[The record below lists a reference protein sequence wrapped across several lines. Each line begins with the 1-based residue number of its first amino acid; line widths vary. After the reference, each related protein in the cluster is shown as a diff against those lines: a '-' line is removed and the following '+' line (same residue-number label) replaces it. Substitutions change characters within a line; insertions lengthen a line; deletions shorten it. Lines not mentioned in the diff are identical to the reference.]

1 MSAGALVYV
10 WGTRGP
16 EPQRW
21 PRDAPANAG
30 VKPLARHELSAEEFA
45 LGLDLLAKLYPPPPP
60 EDQ

>member
-21 PRDAPANAG
+21 PRDAPTFA
-30 VKPLARHELSAEEFA
+30 KTLARHELSAEEFA
-45 LGLDLLAKLYPPPPP
+45 LGLDLLAKLYPPPQKQ
-60 EDQ
+60 EE